1 VITALC
7 VAGGCLILQGFFSGS
22 ELALVSA
29 DRIRIRQRAAAG
41 DRAARLLESF
51 YAAPQPL
58 LATTLLGTSLAVV
71 TSTVA
76 VTLALLARG
85 QPEWLPVAILS
96 PTLLTFGEV
105 IPKTLFQQNADRI
118 APRVVGPLWL
128 LSRVLAPL
136 WYVVGRMTLAITSWL
151 GVPEPRALVTRE
163 ELELLLKSP
172 PGGAAREGEIT
183 EGERRMIRNIFEFG
197 ETTADDVMVPLSEVF
212 ALPETAT
219 LEVAAREA
227 LDKRHSRIP
236 IYRERVDQV
245 VGILH
250 AFELLRAGAREGT
263 VGELVRPPIFVPEG
277 QPAVDLL
284 VRLQRE
290 RQGMAV
296 VVDEY
301 GGAVGVVTIEDIL
314 EEIVGEIEDEHDRA
328 EPLPIR
334 SDGLGVWR
342 VRARTPI
349 EQVNATLKLQLPE
362 GEDYESI
369 GGLMLAEL
377 KRIPRTGER
386 VKVGGVTLEVVTANE
401 RAIEEIRV
409 RTGRR

>member
-1 VITALC
+1 VIAALC
-7 VAGGCLILQGFFSGS
+7 VAGVCLVCQGFFSGS

-29 DRIRIRQRAAAG
+29 DRFRVRERAAAG
-41 DRAARLLESF
+41 DRAAKMLEAF
-51 YAAPQPL
+51 YASPQRL
-58 LATTLLGTSLAVV
+58 LATTLLGTNLAVV

-76 VTLALLARG
+76 ITLALLARH

-96 PTLLTFGEV
+96 PVLLTFGEV

-118 APRVVGPLWL
+118 APRVIGALNVLA
-128 LSRVLAPL
+128 RVLAPL
-136 WYVVGRMTLAITSWL
+136 WYVVGRVTLAITRWL

-163 ELELLLKSP
+163 ELALLLKAAP
-172 PGGAAREGEIT
+172 PGSPQSEIT

-197 ETTADDVMVPLSEVF
+197 ETTAYDVMVPLSEVF

-219 LEVAAREA
+219 LDAAAHEA

-250 AFELLRAGAREGT
+250 VFELLRAGDRTGT
-263 VGELVRPPIFVPEG
+263 VGELMRPAIYVPEG

-296 VVDEY
+296 IVDEY

-314 EEIVGEIEDEHDRA
+314 EEIVGEIEDEYDRI
-328 EPLPIR
+328 EPLPITPEAP
-334 SDGLGVWR
+334 GVWR

-349 EQVNATLKLQLPE
+349 AQVNATLRLQLPE

-369 GGLMLAEL
+369 GGLVIDAL
-377 KRIPRTGER
+377 KRIPPPGE
-386 VKVGGVTLEVVTANE
+386 KLKIAGVTLEVTKASE

-409 RTGRR
+409 RAGRH